1 MTIPE
6 AIVSLVQRH
15 HLKPPFLV
23 GFSGGADS
31 TALLL
36 GMLQATVG
44 EFTAVHF
51 HHGLRGAEADADE
64 TWCREFCTARSIPF
78 LSRHLDVPHNTLRGE
93 SCEEAAR
100 RLRLEAWQ
108 ELAANTPVFLA
119 HHADD
124 ALEELFL
131 RLARGSNA
139 SALVPLKPMRQLHGL
154 TFLRPLLA
162 FRKAE
167 LEKWLRS
174 QGINDWRIDS
184 TNAESAFRRN
194 AVRNRLLPLFRE
206 IFTEDTGLL
215 HALSALRDDAAF
227 LDDSAANAFA
237 SLRSL
242 HDWQALPPALLPRVL
257 RLWLEANGVATPPT
271 RPVITRLREALQSP
285 HPKGRIP
292 LDGSHA
298 IELHE
303 DGPRFVPI
311 ERTTNSVLTAHSFR
325 EPDSASVLTAQLRGE
340 SSPPGTNHSVLTA
353 HSFRVRGLSWNWR
366 ETPLIHLGAFTFCV
380 GEPPEGALTERF
392 DASALPDTLHIRHW
406 QPGDRMLPFGATA
419 PKKLQDLFTDAKV
432 PRSRRTELPLLLA
445 DEQIIWVPTVRRA
458 AFGAIHEKTAATI
471 TISFKENL

>member
-6 AIVSLVQRH
+6 AIVSLVQLH
-15 HLKPPFLV
+15 GLKPPFLV

-36 GMLQATVG
+36 GMQQANVG

-64 TWCREFCTARSIPF
+64 AWCRTFCAARSIPF
-78 LSRHLDVPHNTLRGE
+78 ITRHLDVPHNMHHGE

-108 ELAANTPVFLA
+108 ELSLGKPVCLA

-139 SALVPLKPMRQLHGL
+139 SALVPLKPLRVLHGL

-167 LEKWLRS
+167 LEEWLRN
-174 QGINDWRIDS
+174 QGITDWCIDS
-184 TNAESAFRRN
+184 TNAESTYRRN

-206 IFTEDTGLL
+206 IFKEDTGLL
-215 HALSALRDDAAF
+215 HALSALREDATF
-227 LDDSAANAFA
+227 LDEAASNAFA

-242 HDWQALPPALLPRVL
+242 HDWQTLHPALLPRVL
-257 RLWLEANGVATPPT
+257 RLWLEANGIATPPT
-271 RPVITRLREALQSP
+271 RPVITRLRNALQSP
-285 HPKGRIP
+285 HPRGIIP
-292 LDGSHA
+292 LDGTHA
-298 IELHE
+298 IELR
-303 DGPRFVPI
+303 DNGPVLTGRADAPVKLSVDASL
-311 ERTTNSVLTAHSFR
+311 TTVTANSVLTGYSFR
-325 EPDSASVLTAQLRGE
+325 APCTL
-340 SSPPGTNHSVLTA
+340 
-353 HSFRVRGLSWNWR
+353 WNWR
-366 ETPLIHLGAFTFCV
+366 ESPCIQLGPFTFTI
-380 GEPPEGALTERF
+380 GEPPEGALVERF
-392 DASALPDTLHIRHW
+392 DEAALPPILCIRHW

-419 PKKLQDLFTDAKV
+419 TKTLQDLFTDAKV
-432 PRSRRTELPLLLA
+432 PRERRAELPILLA
-445 DEQIIWVPTVRRA
+445 NNQIIWVPTVRRA
-458 AFGAIHEKTAATI
+458 AFGAIHDKTTATI
-471 TISFKENL
+471 TISFKENI

>member
-36 GMLQATVG
+36 GMLQANIG

-51 HHGLRGAEADADE
+51 HHGLRSAEADADE
-64 TWCREFCTARSIPF
+64 AWCREFCAERSIPF

-257 RLWLEANGVATPPT
+257 RLWLEATGIATPPT
-271 RPVITRLREALQSP
+271 RPAITRLRKALQSP
-285 HPKGRIP
+285 HPKGLIP

-298 IELHE
+298 IELRE
-303 DGPRFVPI
+303 NGP
-311 ERTTNSVLTAHSFR
+311 VLTAHSFR
-325 EPDSASVLTAQLRGE
+325 ACELSSPPGAAHSVLTAPPAMHGL
-340 SSPPGTNHSVLTA
+340 SSPPGTAHSALTA
-353 HSFRVRGLSWNWR
+353 HSFRVRGITKWNWR
-366 ETPLIHLGAFTFCV
+366 ETPVIQLESFTFCV
-380 GEPPEGALTERF
+380 GAPQEGTLVERF

-432 PRSRRTELPLLLA
+432 PRSRRAELPLLLA

-458 AFGAIHEKTAATI
+458 AFGAIHDKTESTI
-471 TISFKENL
+471 TISFKENP